1 MPSQWVWC
9 AVMVIINP
17 FYCWGYWGPER
28 FSCLLKAIVLKSG
41 RTEFWTLISLIPKP
55 TACTQGQRT
64 IVTPKWVYLANIDLN
79 TSESSWHQVEITW
92 NLYPE
97 QVENL
102 LCGPYSRKNSKRV
115 TLGECWLSY
124 WSFLEA
130 QSVQWE
136 RRFRGI
142 WPESSNFNQTYKLYS
157 PRALTLL
164 I

>member
-1 MPSQWVWC
+1 MKACHRTRLNGIRIEIRLWCTHCVYYMPSQLC
-9 AVMVIINP
+9 AVTVIINP

-28 FSCLLKAIVLKSG
+28 FSCFLKAIVLKSG

-64 IVTPKWVYLANIDLN
+64 IVTLKCIYLANVDLN
-79 TSESSWHQVEITW
+79 TSESSWYQVEITW
-92 NLYPE
+92 NFYPE

-115 TLGECWLSY
+115 TLRECWLSY

-130 QSVQWE
+130 
-136 RRFRGI
+136 
-142 WPESSNFNQTYKLYS
+142 
-157 PRALTLL
+157 
-164 I
+164 